1 MKGLPLITGVIAL
14 SCVCDTINHLGLK
27 KCTDAVSIEVKGFA
41 SLLRFARGILGMPL
55 AWTSIA
61 FSFLSLFLFLYALT
75 MSDLSF
81 AFSLDSLHHV
91 FIAIASWALLKEKIG
106 PLRWVGT
113 GCIVAGI
120 TLVALSGYNE
130 G

>member
-1 MKGLPLITGVIAL
+1 MGSLSLIIGVIAL

-27 KCTDAVSIEVKGFA
+27 RCADQVRVEITGVS
-41 SLLRFARGILGMPL
+41 SLIRFALKILTMPL

-91 FIAIASWALLKEKIG
+91 FIAIASWAILKEKVG
-106 PLRWVGT
+106 LQRWLGTLCIIVG
-113 GCIVAGI
+113 IV
-120 TLVALSGYNE
+120 LVATTGQH
-130 G
+130 